1 MGKMSNIH
9 QQATEVIDEEMGEV
23 PDYVREDAIIAEAQ
37 RILMERKGE
46 GESNDCV

>member
-1 MGKMSNIH
+1 MGKMSDIH
-9 QQATEVIDEEMGEV
+9 QQATEAIDELGEI
-23 PDYVREDAIIAEAQ
+23 PDDVYEDAIIAEAQ